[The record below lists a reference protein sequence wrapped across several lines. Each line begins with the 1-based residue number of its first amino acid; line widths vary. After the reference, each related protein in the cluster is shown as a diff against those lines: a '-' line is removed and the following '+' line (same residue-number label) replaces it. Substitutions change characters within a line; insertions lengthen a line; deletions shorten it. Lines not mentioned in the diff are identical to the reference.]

1 MRLKSIITVIAL
13 ILIMFMSAIESS
25 IISLALPTIKQDLN
39 AGNLIS
45 LIFTAYFI
53 ALVIANPIVGELLSR
68 FKIIY
73 VAIAGL
79 LLFSIGSFMC
89 GLSTNFTML
98 IISRVIQG
106 FGSGV
111 LMSLSQIVPKLAFEI
126 PLRYKIMGIVGS
138 VWGISSI
145 IGPLLGGGILEFA
158 TWHWLF
164 YINIPI
170 AIIAIILVIWT
181 FHFPEEETVAKSK
194 FDTKGLTLFYV
205 FIGLIMFA
213 LLNQQLLLLNFLS
226 FILAI
231 VVAMC
236 LFKVEKHVSSPF
248 LPVVEF
254 NRSITLVFITDLL
267 TAICL
272 MGFNL
277 YIPVYLQEQLGLSPL
292 QSGLVI
298 FPLSVA
304 WITLNF
310 NLHLSVAWITLN
322 FNLHRIEAKL
332 SRKVIYLLSFT
343 LLLVSSIII
352 SFGIKLPVLIAFVLI
367 LAGLS
372 FGYIYT
378 KDSVIVQEETSP
390 LQMKKM
396 MSFYGLT
403 KNLGASI
410 GSTIMGYLYAI
421 QSGIFGPNLH
431 NVLSAVAVISI
442 GLIVLWVVFFKE
454 QSSQSKE

>member
-310 NLHLSVAWITLN
+310 NLH
-322 FNLHRIEAKL
+322 RIEAKL

-378 KDSVIVQEETSP
+378 KDSVIVQEETSL

>member
-1 MRLKSIITVIAL
+1 MRLKSTITVIAL

-310 NLHLSVAWITLN
+310 NLH
-322 FNLHRIEAKL
+322 RIEAKL

>member
-106 FGSGV
+106 FGTGV

-310 NLHLSVAWITLN
+310 NLH
-322 FNLHRIEAKL
+322 RIEAKL

-442 GLIVLWVVFFKE
+442 GLIVLWVVFF
-454 QSSQSKE
+454 

>member
-298 FPLSVA
+298 FPLS
-304 WITLNF
+304 L
-310 NLHLSVAWITLN
+310 AWITLN

-431 NVLSAVAVISI
+431 DVLSAVAVISI

>member
-310 NLHLSVAWITLN
+310 NLH
-322 FNLHRIEAKL
+322 RIEAKL

-343 LLLVSSIII
+343 LLLVCSIII

>member
-1 MRLKSIITVIAL
+1 MRLKSIVTVIAL
-13 ILIMFMSAIESS
+13 ILIMFMAAIESS

-53 ALVIANPIVGELLSR
+53 ALVIANPIVGELLTR

-73 VAIAGL
+73 IAIAGL
-79 LLFSIGSFMC
+79 TLFTVGSLMS
-89 GLSTNFTML
+89 GLSTHFSML
-98 IISRVIQG
+98 VISRVIQG

-111 LMSLSQIVPKLAFEI
+111 MMSLSQIVPKLAFEI

-170 AIIAIILVIWT
+170 AIIAIILVVWT

-194 FDTKGLTLFYV
+194 FDTKSITLFYI

-213 LLNQQLLLLNFLS
+213 LLNQQHLYLNIIGFV
-226 FILAI
+226 LAI
-231 VVAMC
+231 LVALR
-236 LFKVEKHVSSPF
+236 LFNVEKKVSSPF
-248 LPVVEF
+248 LPVAEF
-254 NRSITLVFITDLL
+254 NRMITLVFITDLL
-267 TAICL
+267 TAVCL

-310 NLHLSVAWITLN
+310 NLH
-322 FNLHRIEAKL
+322 HIEAKL
-332 SRKVIYLLSFT
+332 SRKVIYLSSFT
-343 LLLVSSIII
+343 LLLLSSIII
-352 SFGIKLPVLIAFVLI
+352 AFGIKLPILIACVLI
-367 LAGLS
+367 LSGLS

-390 LQMKKM
+390 IQMKKM

-410 GSTIMGYLYAI
+410 GSTIMGYLYALK
-421 QSGIFGPNLH
+421 SGLFGANLH
-431 NVLSAVAVISI
+431 NILGVVSLISV
-442 GLIVLWVVFFKE
+442 GLIVVWLIFYREAASQTKE
-454 QSSQSKE
+454 

>member
-1 MRLKSIITVIAL
+1 MRLKSIIIVIAL

-213 LLNQQLLLLNFLS
+213 LLNQQQLLLNFLS

-231 VVAMC
+231 AVAMR

-310 NLHLSVAWITLN
+310 NLH
-322 FNLHRIEAKL
+322 RIEAKL

-352 SFGIKLPVLIAFVLI
+352 SFGIKLPLLIAFVLI

>member
-1 MRLKSIITVIAL
+1 MRLKSIVTVIAL
-13 ILIMFMSAIESS
+13 ILIMFMAAIESS

-53 ALVIANPIVGELLSR
+53 ALVIANPIVGELLTR

-73 VAIAGL
+73 IAIAGL
-79 LLFSIGSFMC
+79 TLFTVGSLMS
-89 GLSTNFTML
+89 GLSTHFSML

-111 LMSLSQIVPKLAFEI
+111 MMSLSQIVPKLAFEI

-170 AIIAIILVIWT
+170 AIIAIILVVWT

-194 FDTKGLTLFYV
+194 FDTKGITLFYI

-213 LLNQQLLLLNFLS
+213 LLNQQHLYLNIIGFV
-226 FILAI
+226 LAI
-231 VVAMC
+231 LVALR
-236 LFKVEKHVSSPF
+236 LFNVEKKVSSPF
-248 LPVVEF
+248 LPVAEF
-254 NRSITLVFITDLL
+254 NRMITLVFITDLL
-267 TAICL
+267 TAVCL

-310 NLHLSVAWITLN
+310 NLH
-322 FNLHRIEAKL
+322 HIEAKL
-332 SRKVIYLLSFT
+332 SRKVIYLSSFT
-343 LLLVSSIII
+343 LLLLSSIII
-352 SFGIKLPVLIAFVLI
+352 AFGIKLPILIACVLI
-367 LAGLS
+367 LSGLS

-390 LQMKKM
+390 IQMKKM

-410 GSTIMGYLYAI
+410 GTTIMGYLYALK
-421 QSGIFGPNLH
+421 SGLFGANLH
-431 NVLSAVAVISI
+431 NILGVVSLISV
-442 GLIVLWVVFFKE
+442 GLIVVWLIFYREAASQTKE
-454 QSSQSKE
+454 

>member
-310 NLHLSVAWITLN
+310 NLH
-322 FNLHRIEAKL
+322 RIEAKL

-378 KDSVIVQEETSP
+378 KDRVIVQEETSP

>member
-45 LIFTAYFI
+45 LIFAAYFI

-310 NLHLSVAWITLN
+310 NLH
-322 FNLHRIEAKL
+322 RIEAKL

>member
-1 MRLKSIITVIAL
+1 MRLKSIVTVIAL
-13 ILIMFMSAIESS
+13 ILIMFMAAIESS

-53 ALVIANPIVGELLSR
+53 ALVIANPIVGELLTR

-73 VAIAGL
+73 IAIAGL
-79 LLFSIGSFMC
+79 TLFTVGSLMS
-89 GLSTNFTML
+89 GLSTHFSML
-98 IISRVIQG
+98 VISRVIQG

-111 LMSLSQIVPKLAFEI
+111 MMSLSQIVPKLAFEI

-170 AIIAIILVIWT
+170 AIIAIILVVWT

-194 FDTKGLTLFYV
+194 FDTKGITLFYI

-213 LLNQQLLLLNFLS
+213 LLNQRHLYLNIIGFV
-226 FILAI
+226 LAI
-231 VVAMC
+231 LVALR
-236 LFKVEKHVSSPF
+236 LFNVEKKVSSPF
-248 LPVVEF
+248 LPVAEF
-254 NRSITLVFITDLL
+254 NRMITLVFITDLL
-267 TAICL
+267 TAVCL

-310 NLHLSVAWITLN
+310 NLYH
-322 FNLHRIEAKL
+322 IEAKL
-332 SRKVIYLLSFT
+332 SRKVIYLSSFT
-343 LLLVSSIII
+343 LLLLSSIII
-352 SFGIKLPVLIAFVLI
+352 AFGIKLPILIACVLI
-367 LAGLS
+367 LSGLS

-390 LQMKKM
+390 IQMKKM

-410 GSTIMGYLYAI
+410 GSTIMGYLYALK
-421 QSGIFGPNLH
+421 SGLFGANLH
-431 NVLSAVAVISI
+431 NILGVVSLISV
-442 GLIVLWVVFFKE
+442 GLIVVWVIFYREAASQTKE
-454 QSSQSKE
+454 

>member
-1 MRLKSIITVIAL
+1 MRLKSIVTVIAL
-13 ILIMFMSAIESS
+13 ILIMFMAAIESS

-53 ALVIANPIVGELLSR
+53 ALVIANPIVGELLTR

-73 VAIAGL
+73 IAIAGL
-79 LLFSIGSFMC
+79 TLFTVGSLMS
-89 GLSTNFTML
+89 GLSTHFSML
-98 IISRVIQG
+98 VISRVIQG

-111 LMSLSQIVPKLAFEI
+111 MMSLSQIVPKLAFEI

-170 AIIAIILVIWT
+170 AIIAIILVVWT

-194 FDTKGLTLFYV
+194 FDTKGITLFYI

-213 LLNQQLLLLNFLS
+213 LLNQQHLYLNIIGFV
-226 FILAI
+226 LAI
-231 VVAMC
+231 LVALR
-236 LFKVEKHVSSPF
+236 LFNVEKKVSSPF
-248 LPVVEF
+248 LPVAEF
-254 NRSITLVFITDLL
+254 NRMITLVFITDLL
-267 TAICL
+267 TAVCL

-310 NLHLSVAWITLN
+310 NLH
-322 FNLHRIEAKL
+322 HIEAKL
-332 SRKVIYLLSFT
+332 SRKVIYLSSFT
-343 LLLVSSIII
+343 LLLLSSIII
-352 SFGIKLPVLIAFVLI
+352 AFGIKLPILIACVLI
-367 LAGLS
+367 LSGLS

-390 LQMKKM
+390 IQMKKM

-410 GSTIMGYLYAI
+410 GSTIMGYLYALK
-421 QSGIFGPNLH
+421 SGLFGANLH
-431 NVLSAVAVISI
+431 NILGVVSLISV
-442 GLIVLWVVFFKE
+442 GLIVVCLIFYREAASQTKE
-454 QSSQSKE
+454 

>member
-53 ALVIANPIVGELLSR
+53 ALVIANPIVGELFSR

-298 FPLSVA
+298 FPLS
-304 WITLNF
+304 L
-310 NLHLSVAWITLN
+310 AWITLN

>member
-1 MRLKSIITVIAL
+1 MRLKSIVTVIAL
-13 ILIMFMSAIESS
+13 ILIMFMAAIELS

-53 ALVIANPIVGELLSR
+53 ALVIANPIVGELLTR

-73 VAIAGL
+73 IAIAGL
-79 LLFSIGSFMC
+79 TLFTVGSLMS
-89 GLSTNFTML
+89 GLSTHFSML

-111 LMSLSQIVPKLAFEI
+111 MMSLSQIVPKLAFEI

-170 AIIAIILVIWT
+170 AIIAIILVVWT
-181 FHFPEEETVAKSK
+181 FHFPEEKTVAKSK
-194 FDTKGLTLFYV
+194 FDTKGITLFYI

-213 LLNQQLLLLNFLS
+213 LLNQQHLYLNIIGFV
-226 FILAI
+226 LAI
-231 VVAMC
+231 LVALR
-236 LFKVEKHVSSPF
+236 LFNVEKKVSSPF
-248 LPVVEF
+248 LPVAEF
-254 NRSITLVFITDLL
+254 NRMITLVFITDLL
-267 TAICL
+267 TAVCL

-310 NLHLSVAWITLN
+310 NLH
-322 FNLHRIEAKL
+322 HIEAKL
-332 SRKVIYLLSFT
+332 SRKVIYLSSFT
-343 LLLVSSIII
+343 LLLLSSIII
-352 SFGIKLPVLIAFVLI
+352 AFGIKLPILIACVLI
-367 LAGLS
+367 LSGLS

-390 LQMKKM
+390 IQMKKM

-410 GSTIMGYLYAI
+410 GSTIMGYLYALK
-421 QSGIFGPNLH
+421 SGLFGANLH
-431 NVLSAVAVISI
+431 NILGVVSLISV
-442 GLIVLWVVFFKE
+442 GLIVVWLIFYREAASQTKE
-454 QSSQSKE
+454 

>member
-13 ILIMFMSAIESS
+13 ILIMFTSAIESS

-277 YIPVYLQEQLGLSPL
+277 YISVYLQEQLGLSPL

-298 FPLSVA
+298 FP
-304 WITLNF
+304 
-310 NLHLSVAWITLN
+310 LSVAWITLN

>member
-145 IGPLLGGGILEFA
+145 IGPLLDGGILEFA

-298 FPLSVA
+298 FPLS
-304 WITLNF
+304 L
-310 NLHLSVAWITLN
+310 AWITLN

>member
-25 IISLALPTIKQDLN
+25 IISLALPKIKQDLN

-298 FPLSVA
+298 FPLS
-304 WITLNF
+304 L
-310 NLHLSVAWITLN
+310 AWITLN

>member
-1 MRLKSIITVIAL
+1 MRLKSIVTVIAL
-13 ILIMFMSAIESS
+13 ILIMFMAAIESS

-39 AGNLIS
+39 AENLIS

-53 ALVIANPIVGELLSR
+53 ALVIANPIVGELLTR

-73 VAIAGL
+73 IAIAGL
-79 LLFSIGSFMC
+79 TLFTVGSLMS
-89 GLSTNFTML
+89 GLSTHFSML

-111 LMSLSQIVPKLAFEI
+111 MMSLSQIVPKLAFEI

-164 YINIPI
+164 FINIPI
-170 AIIAIILVIWT
+170 AIIAIILVVWT
-181 FHFPEEETVAKSK
+181 FHFSEEETVAKSK
-194 FDTKGLTLFYV
+194 FDTKGITLFYI

-213 LLNQQLLLLNFLS
+213 LLNQQHLYLNIIGFV
-226 FILAI
+226 LAI
-231 VVAMC
+231 LIALR
-236 LFKVEKHVSSPF
+236 LFNVEKKVSSPF
-248 LPVVEF
+248 LPVAEF
-254 NRSITLVFITDLL
+254 NRMITLVFITDLL
-267 TAICL
+267 TAVCL

-310 NLHLSVAWITLN
+310 NLH
-322 FNLHRIEAKL
+322 HIEAKL
-332 SRKVIYLLSFT
+332 SRKVIYLSSFT
-343 LLLVSSIII
+343 LLLLSSIII
-352 SFGIKLPVLIAFVLI
+352 AFGIKLPILIACVLI
-367 LAGLS
+367 LSGIS

-390 LQMKKM
+390 IQMKKM

-410 GSTIMGYLYAI
+410 GSTIMGYLYALK
-421 QSGIFGPNLH
+421 SGLFGANLH
-431 NVLSAVAVISI
+431 NILGVVSLISV
-442 GLIVLWVVFFKE
+442 GLIVVWLIFYRE
-454 QSSQSKE
+454 AASQTNE

>member
-1 MRLKSIITVIAL
+1 MRLKSIVTVIAL
-13 ILIMFMSAIESS
+13 ILIMFMAAIESS

-53 ALVIANPIVGELLSR
+53 ALVIANPIVGELLTR

-73 VAIAGL
+73 IAIAGL
-79 LLFSIGSFMC
+79 TLFTVGSLMS
-89 GLSTNFTML
+89 GLSTHFSML

-111 LMSLSQIVPKLAFEI
+111 MMSLSQIVPKLAFEI

-164 YINIPI
+164 FINIPI
-170 AIIAIILVIWT
+170 AIIAIILVVWT
-181 FHFPEEETVAKSK
+181 FHFSEEETVAKSK
-194 FDTKGLTLFYV
+194 FDTKGITLFYI

-213 LLNQQLLLLNFLS
+213 LLNQQHLYLNIIGFV
-226 FILAI
+226 LAI
-231 VVAMC
+231 LIALR
-236 LFKVEKHVSSPF
+236 LFNVEKKVSSPF
-248 LPVVEF
+248 LPVAEL
-254 NRSITLVFITDLL
+254 NRMITLVFITDLL
-267 TAICL
+267 TAVCL

-310 NLHLSVAWITLN
+310 NLH
-322 FNLHRIEAKL
+322 HIEAKL
-332 SRKVIYLLSFT
+332 SRKVIYLSSFT
-343 LLLVSSIII
+343 LLLLSSIII
-352 SFGIKLPVLIAFVLI
+352 AFGIKLPILIACVLI
-367 LAGLS
+367 LSGIS

-390 LQMKKM
+390 IQMKKM

-410 GSTIMGYLYAI
+410 GSTIMGYLYALK
-421 QSGIFGPNLH
+421 SGLFGANLH
-431 NVLSAVAVISI
+431 NILGVVSLISV
-442 GLIVLWVVFFKE
+442 GLIVVWLIFYRE
-454 QSSQSKE
+454 AASQTNE

>member
-1 MRLKSIITVIAL
+1 MRLKSIVTVIAL
-13 ILIMFMSAIESS
+13 ILIMFMAAIESS

-53 ALVIANPIVGELLSR
+53 ALVIANPIVGELLTR

-73 VAIAGL
+73 IAIAGL
-79 LLFSIGSFMC
+79 TLFTVGSLMS
-89 GLSTNFTML
+89 GLSTHFSML

-111 LMSLSQIVPKLAFEI
+111 MMSLSQIVPKLAFEI

-170 AIIAIILVIWT
+170 AIIAIILVVWT

-194 FDTKGLTLFYV
+194 FDTKGITLFYI

-213 LLNQQLLLLNFLS
+213 LLNQQHLYLNIIGFV
-226 FILAI
+226 LAI
-231 VVAMC
+231 LVALR
-236 LFKVEKHVSSPF
+236 LFNVEKKVSSPF
-248 LPVVEF
+248 LPIAEF
-254 NRSITLVFITDLL
+254 NRMITLVFITDLL
-267 TAICL
+267 TAVCL

-310 NLHLSVAWITLN
+310 NLH
-322 FNLHRIEAKL
+322 HIEAKL
-332 SRKVIYLLSFT
+332 SRKVIYLSSFT
-343 LLLVSSIII
+343 LLLLSSIII
-352 SFGIKLPVLIAFVLI
+352 AFGIKSPILIACVLI
-367 LAGLS
+367 LSGLS

-390 LQMKKM
+390 IQMKKM

-410 GSTIMGYLYAI
+410 GSTIMGYLYALK
-421 QSGIFGPNLH
+421 SGLFGANLH
-431 NVLSAVAVISI
+431 NILGAVSLISV
-442 GLIVLWVVFFKE
+442 GLIVVWLLFYREAASQTKE
-454 QSSQSKE
+454 

>member
-25 IISLALPTIKQDLN
+25 VISLALPTIKQDLN

-310 NLHLSVAWITLN
+310 NLH
-322 FNLHRIEAKL
+322 RIEAKL

-390 LQMKKM
+390 LQTKKM

>member
-1 MRLKSIITVIAL
+1 MRLKSIVTVIAL
-13 ILIMFMSAIESS
+13 ILIMFMAAIESS

-53 ALVIANPIVGELLSR
+53 ALVIANPIVGELLTR

-73 VAIAGL
+73 IAIAGL
-79 LLFSIGSFMC
+79 TLFTVGSLMS
-89 GLSTNFTML
+89 GLSTHFSML
-98 IISRVIQG
+98 VISRVIQG

-111 LMSLSQIVPKLAFEI
+111 MMSLSQIVPKLAFEI
-126 PLRYKIMGIVGS
+126 PLRYKNMGIVGS

-170 AIIAIILVIWT
+170 AIIAIILVVWT

-194 FDTKGLTLFYV
+194 FDTKGITLFYI

-213 LLNQQLLLLNFLS
+213 LLNQQHLYLNIIGFV
-226 FILAI
+226 LAI
-231 VVAMC
+231 LVALR
-236 LFKVEKHVSSPF
+236 LFNVEKKVSSPF
-248 LPVVEF
+248 LPVAEF
-254 NRSITLVFITDLL
+254 NRMITLVFITDLL
-267 TAICL
+267 TAVCL

-310 NLHLSVAWITLN
+310 NLH
-322 FNLHRIEAKL
+322 HIEAKL
-332 SRKVIYLLSFT
+332 SRKVIYLSSFT
-343 LLLVSSIII
+343 LLLLSSIII
-352 SFGIKLPVLIAFVLI
+352 AFGIKLPILIACVLI
-367 LAGLS
+367 LSGLS

-390 LQMKKM
+390 IQMKKM

-410 GSTIMGYLYAI
+410 GSTIMGYLYALK
-421 QSGIFGPNLH
+421 SGLFGANLH
-431 NVLSAVAVISI
+431 NILGVVSLISV
-442 GLIVLWVVFFKE
+442 GLIVVWLIFYREAASQTKE
-454 QSSQSKE
+454 

>member
-1 MRLKSIITVIAL
+1 MRLKSIVTVIAL
-13 ILIMFMSAIESS
+13 ILIMFMAAIESS

-53 ALVIANPIVGELLSR
+53 ALVIANPIVGELLTR

-73 VAIAGL
+73 IAIAGL
-79 LLFSIGSFMC
+79 TLFTVGSLMS
-89 GLSTNFTML
+89 GLSTHFSML
-98 IISRVIQG
+98 VISRVIQG

-111 LMSLSQIVPKLAFEI
+111 MMSLSQIVPKLAFEI

-170 AIIAIILVIWT
+170 AIIAIILVVWT

-194 FDTKGLTLFYV
+194 FDTKGITLFYI

-213 LLNQQLLLLNFLS
+213 LLNQQHLYLNIIGFV
-226 FILAI
+226 LAI
-231 VVAMC
+231 LVALR
-236 LFKVEKHVSSPF
+236 LFNVEKKVSSPF
-248 LPVVEF
+248 LPVAEF
-254 NRSITLVFITDLL
+254 NRMITLVFITDLL
-267 TAICL
+267 TAVCL

-277 YIPVYLQEQLGLSPL
+277 YIPVYLQEQLVLSPL

-310 NLHLSVAWITLN
+310 NLH
-322 FNLHRIEAKL
+322 HIEAKL
-332 SRKVIYLLSFT
+332 SRKVIYLSSFT
-343 LLLVSSIII
+343 LLLLSSIII
-352 SFGIKLPVLIAFVLI
+352 AFGIKLPILIACVLI
-367 LAGLS
+367 LSGLS

-390 LQMKKM
+390 IQMKKM

-410 GSTIMGYLYAI
+410 GSTIMGYLYALK
-421 QSGIFGPNLH
+421 SGLFGANLH
-431 NVLSAVAVISI
+431 NILGVVSLISV
-442 GLIVLWVVFFKE
+442 GLIVVWLIFYREAASQTKE
-454 QSSQSKE
+454 

>member
-310 NLHLSVAWITLN
+310 K
-322 FNLHRIEAKL
+322 LHRIEAKL

>member
-231 VVAMC
+231 VVTMC

-298 FPLSVA
+298 FP
-304 WITLNF
+304 
-310 NLHLSVAWITLN
+310 LSVAWITLN

>member
-53 ALVIANPIVGELLSR
+53 ALVIANPILGELLSR

-310 NLHLSVAWITLN
+310 NLH
-322 FNLHRIEAKL
+322 RIEAKL

-442 GLIVLWVVFFKE
+442 GLIVLWVVFF
-454 QSSQSKE
+454 

>member
-79 LLFSIGSFMC
+79 LLFSIGSLMC

-231 VVAMC
+231 VVAIR

-310 NLHLSVAWITLN
+310 NLH
-322 FNLHRIEAKL
+322 RIEAKL

-352 SFGIKLPVLIAFVLI
+352 SFGIKLPLLFAFVLI

-390 LQMKKM
+390 LQIKKM

-421 QSGIFGPNLH
+421 QSAIFGPNLH
-431 NVLSAVAVISI
+431 NVLSAVAVIST

-454 QSSQSKE
+454 QLSQSKE

>member
-1 MRLKSIITVIAL
+1 MRLKSIVTVIAL
-13 ILIMFMSAIESS
+13 ILIMFMAAIESS

-53 ALVIANPIVGELLSR
+53 ALVIANPIVGELLTR

-73 VAIAGL
+73 IAIAGL
-79 LLFSIGSFMC
+79 TLFTVGSLMS
-89 GLSTNFTML
+89 GLSTHFSML

-111 LMSLSQIVPKLAFEI
+111 MMSLSQIVPKLAFEI

-170 AIIAIILVIWT
+170 AIIAIILVVWT

-194 FDTKGLTLFYV
+194 FDTKGITLFYI

-213 LLNQQLLLLNFLS
+213 LLNQQHLYLNIIGFV
-226 FILAI
+226 LAI
-231 VVAMC
+231 LVALR
-236 LFKVEKHVSSPF
+236 LFNVEKKVSSPF
-248 LPVVEF
+248 LPVAEF
-254 NRSITLVFITDLL
+254 NRMITLVFITDLL
-267 TAICL
+267 TAVCL

-310 NLHLSVAWITLN
+310 NLH
-322 FNLHRIEAKL
+322 HIEAKL
-332 SRKVIYLLSFT
+332 SRKVIYLSSFT
-343 LLLVSSIII
+343 LLLLSSIII
-352 SFGIKLPVLIAFVLI
+352 AFGIKLPILIACVLI
-367 LAGLS
+367 LSGLS

-390 LQMKKM
+390 IQMKKM

-403 KNLGASI
+403 KKPWCINRFDD
-410 GSTIMGYLYAI
+410 Y
-421 QSGIFGPNLH
+421 GIPLC
-431 NVLSAVAVISI
+431 IKI
-442 GLIVLWVVFFKE
+442 RIVWCKLT
-454 QSSQSKE
+454 

>member
-292 QSGLVI
+292 QNGLVI
-298 FPLSVA
+298 FP
-304 WITLNF
+304 
-310 NLHLSVAWITLN
+310 LSVAWITLN

>member
-254 NRSITLVFITDLL
+254 NRSITLVFITVLL

-298 FPLSVA
+298 FP
-304 WITLNF
+304 
-310 NLHLSVAWITLN
+310 LSVAWITLN

>member
-1 MRLKSIITVIAL
+1 MRLKSIVTVIAL
-13 ILIMFMSAIESS
+13 ILIMFMAAIESS

-53 ALVIANPIVGELLSR
+53 ALVIANPIVGELLTR

-73 VAIAGL
+73 IAIAGL
-79 LLFSIGSFMC
+79 TLFTVGSLMS
-89 GLSTNFTML
+89 GLSTHFSML

-111 LMSLSQIVPKLAFEI
+111 MMSLSQIVPKLAFEI

-170 AIIAIILVIWT
+170 AIIAIILVVWT
-181 FHFPEEETVAKSK
+181 FHFPEEKTVAKSK
-194 FDTKGLTLFYV
+194 FDTKGITLFYI

-213 LLNQQLLLLNFLS
+213 LLNQQHLYLNIIGFV
-226 FILAI
+226 LAI
-231 VVAMC
+231 LVALR
-236 LFKVEKHVSSPF
+236 LFNVEKKVSSPF
-248 LPVVEF
+248 LPVAEF
-254 NRSITLVFITDLL
+254 NRMITLVFITDLL
-267 TAICL
+267 TAVCL

-310 NLHLSVAWITLN
+310 NLH
-322 FNLHRIEAKL
+322 HIEAKL
-332 SRKVIYLLSFT
+332 SRKVIYLSSFT
-343 LLLVSSIII
+343 LLLLSSIII
-352 SFGIKLPVLIAFVLI
+352 AFGIKLPILIACVLI
-367 LAGLS
+367 LSGLS

-390 LQMKKM
+390 IQMKKM

-403 KNLGASI
+403 KNLGVSI
-410 GSTIMGYLYAI
+410 GSTIMGYLYALK
-421 QSGIFGPNLH
+421 SGLFGANLH
-431 NVLSAVAVISI
+431 NILGVVSLISV
-442 GLIVLWVVFFKE
+442 GLIVVWLIFYREAASQTKE
-454 QSSQSKE
+454 

>member
-310 NLHLSVAWITLN
+310 NLH
-322 FNLHRIEAKL
+322 RIEAKL

-343 LLLVSSIII
+343 LLLVSSIIV

-442 GLIVLWVVFFKE
+442 GLIVLWVVFF
-454 QSSQSKE
+454 

>member
-1 MRLKSIITVIAL
+1 MRLKSIVTVIAL
-13 ILIMFMSAIESS
+13 ILIMFMAAIESS

-39 AGNLIS
+39 AENLIS

-53 ALVIANPIVGELLSR
+53 ALVIANPIVGELLTR

-73 VAIAGL
+73 IAIAGL
-79 LLFSIGSFMC
+79 TLFTVGSLMS
-89 GLSTNFTML
+89 GLSTHFSML
-98 IISRVIQG
+98 VISRVIQG

-111 LMSLSQIVPKLAFEI
+111 MMSLSQIVPKLAFEI

-170 AIIAIILVIWT
+170 AIIAIILVVWT

-194 FDTKGLTLFYV
+194 FDTKGITLFYI

-213 LLNQQLLLLNFLS
+213 LLNQQHLYLNIIGFV
-226 FILAI
+226 LAI
-231 VVAMC
+231 LVALR
-236 LFKVEKHVSSPF
+236 LFNVEKKVSSPF
-248 LPVVEF
+248 LPVAEF
-254 NRSITLVFITDLL
+254 NRMITLVFITDLL
-267 TAICL
+267 TAVCL

-310 NLHLSVAWITLN
+310 NLH
-322 FNLHRIEAKL
+322 HIEAKL
-332 SRKVIYLLSFT
+332 SRKVIYLSSFT
-343 LLLVSSIII
+343 LLLLSSIII
-352 SFGIKLPVLIAFVLI
+352 AFGIKLPILIACVLI
-367 LAGLS
+367 LSGLS

-390 LQMKKM
+390 IQMKKM

-410 GSTIMGYLYAI
+410 GSTIMGYLYALK
-421 QSGIFGPNLH
+421 SGLFGANLH
-431 NVLSAVAVISI
+431 NILGVVSLISV
-442 GLIVLWVVFFKE
+442 GLIVVWLIFYREAASQTKE
-454 QSSQSKE
+454 

>member
-1 MRLKSIITVIAL
+1 MRLKSIVTVIAL
-13 ILIMFMSAIESS
+13 ILIMFMAAIESS

-53 ALVIANPIVGELLSR
+53 ALVIANPIVGELLTR

-73 VAIAGL
+73 IAIAGL
-79 LLFSIGSFMC
+79 TLFTVGSLMS
-89 GLSTNFTML
+89 GLSTHFSML

-111 LMSLSQIVPKLAFEI
+111 MMSLSQIVPKLAFEI

-170 AIIAIILVIWT
+170 AIIAIILVVWT
-181 FHFPEEETVAKSK
+181 FHFPEEKTVAKSK
-194 FDTKGLTLFYV
+194 FDTKGITLFYI

-213 LLNQQLLLLNFLS
+213 LLNQQHLYLNIIGFV
-226 FILAI
+226 LAI
-231 VVAMC
+231 LVALR
-236 LFKVEKHVSSPF
+236 LFNVEKKVSSPF
-248 LPVVEF
+248 LPVAEF
-254 NRSITLVFITDLL
+254 NRMITLVFITDLL
-267 TAICL
+267 TAVCL

-310 NLHLSVAWITLN
+310 NLH
-322 FNLHRIEAKL
+322 HIEAKL
-332 SRKVIYLLSFT
+332 SRKVIYLSSFT
-343 LLLVSSIII
+343 LLLLSSIII
-352 SFGIKLPVLIAFVLI
+352 AFGIKLPILIACVLI
-367 LAGLS
+367 LSGLS
-372 FGYIYT
+372 FGYIYA

-390 LQMKKM
+390 IQMKKM

-410 GSTIMGYLYAI
+410 GSTIMGYLYALK
-421 QSGIFGPNLH
+421 SGLFGANLH
-431 NVLSAVAVISI
+431 NILGVVSLISV
-442 GLIVLWVVFFKE
+442 GLIVVWLIFYREAASQTKE
-454 QSSQSKE
+454 

>member
-1 MRLKSIITVIAL
+1 MRLKSIVTVIAL
-13 ILIMFMSAIESS
+13 ILIMFMAAIESS

-53 ALVIANPIVGELLSR
+53 ALVIANPIVGELLTR

-73 VAIAGL
+73 IAIAGL
-79 LLFSIGSFMC
+79 TLFTVGSLMS
-89 GLSTNFTML
+89 GLSTHFSML

-111 LMSLSQIVPKLAFEI
+111 MMSLSQIVPKLAFEI

-164 YINIPI
+164 FINIPI
-170 AIIAIILVIWT
+170 AIIAIMLVVWT
-181 FHFPEEETVAKSK
+181 FHFSEEETVAKSK
-194 FDTKGLTLFYV
+194 FDTKGITLFYI

-213 LLNQQLLLLNFLS
+213 LLNQQHLYLNIIGFV
-226 FILAI
+226 LAI
-231 VVAMC
+231 LIALR
-236 LFKVEKHVSSPF
+236 LFNVEKKVSSPF
-248 LPVVEF
+248 LPVAEF
-254 NRSITLVFITDLL
+254 NRMITLVFITDLL
-267 TAICL
+267 TAVCL

-310 NLHLSVAWITLN
+310 NLH
-322 FNLHRIEAKL
+322 HIEAKL
-332 SRKVIYLLSFT
+332 SRKVIYLSSFT
-343 LLLVSSIII
+343 LLLLSSIII
-352 SFGIKLPVLIAFVLI
+352 AFGIKLPILIACVLI
-367 LAGLS
+367 LSGIS

-390 LQMKKM
+390 IQMKKM

-410 GSTIMGYLYAI
+410 GSTIMGYLYALK
-421 QSGIFGPNLH
+421 SGLFGANLH
-431 NVLSAVAVISI
+431 NILGVVSLISV
-442 GLIVLWVVFFKE
+442 GLIVVWLIFYRE
-454 QSSQSKE
+454 AASQTNE

>member
-73 VAIAGL
+73 VAIVGL

-231 VVAMC
+231 VVAIR

-277 YIPVYLQEQLGLSPL
+277 YIPVYLQEQLGLYPL

-298 FPLSVA
+298 FP
-304 WITLNF
+304 
-310 NLHLSVAWITLN
+310 LSVAWITLN

-352 SFGIKLPVLIAFVLI
+352 SFGIKLPLLIAFVLI

>member
-45 LIFTAYFI
+45 LIITAYFI

-231 VVAMC
+231 VVTMC

-298 FPLSVA
+298 FP
-304 WITLNF
+304 
-310 NLHLSVAWITLN
+310 LSVAWITLN

>member
-1 MRLKSIITVIAL
+1 MRLKSIVTVIAL
-13 ILIMFMSAIESS
+13 ILIMFMAVIESS

-53 ALVIANPIVGELLSR
+53 ALVIANPIVGELLTR

-73 VAIAGL
+73 IAIAGL
-79 LLFSIGSFMC
+79 TLFTVGSLMS
-89 GLSTNFTML
+89 GLSTHFSML
-98 IISRVIQG
+98 VISRVIQG

-111 LMSLSQIVPKLAFEI
+111 MMSLSQIVPKLAFEI

-170 AIIAIILVIWT
+170 AIIAIILVVWT

-194 FDTKGLTLFYV
+194 FDTKGITLFYI

-213 LLNQQLLLLNFLS
+213 LLNQQHLYLNIIGFV
-226 FILAI
+226 LAI
-231 VVAMC
+231 LVALR
-236 LFKVEKHVSSPF
+236 LFNVEKKVSSPF
-248 LPVVEF
+248 LPVAEF
-254 NRSITLVFITDLL
+254 NRMITLVFITDLL
-267 TAICL
+267 TAVCL

-310 NLHLSVAWITLN
+310 NLH
-322 FNLHRIEAKL
+322 HIEAKL
-332 SRKVIYLLSFT
+332 SRKVIYLSSFT
-343 LLLVSSIII
+343 LLLLSSIII
-352 SFGIKLPVLIAFVLI
+352 AFGIKLPILIACVLI
-367 LAGLS
+367 LSGLS

-390 LQMKKM
+390 IQMKKM

-410 GSTIMGYLYAI
+410 GSTIMGYLYALK
-421 QSGIFGPNLH
+421 SGLFGANLH
-431 NVLSAVAVISI
+431 NILGVVSLISV
-442 GLIVLWVVFFKE
+442 GLIVVWLIFYREAASQTKE
-454 QSSQSKE
+454 

>member
-1 MRLKSIITVIAL
+1 MRLKSIVTVIAL
-13 ILIMFMSAIESS
+13 ILIMFMAAIESS

-53 ALVIANPIVGELLSR
+53 ALVIANPIVGELLTR

-73 VAIAGL
+73 IAIAGL
-79 LLFSIGSFMC
+79 TLFTVGSLMS
-89 GLSTNFTML
+89 GLSTHFSML
-98 IISRVIQG
+98 VISRVIQG

-111 LMSLSQIVPKLAFEI
+111 MMSLSQIVPKLAFEI

-170 AIIAIILVIWT
+170 AIIAIILVVWT

-194 FDTKGLTLFYV
+194 FDTKGITLFYI

-213 LLNQQLLLLNFLS
+213 LLNQQHLYLNIIGFV
-226 FILAI
+226 LAI
-231 VVAMC
+231 LVALR
-236 LFKVEKHVSSPF
+236 LFNVEKKVSSPF
-248 LPVVEF
+248 LPVAEF
-254 NRSITLVFITDLL
+254 NRMITLVFITDLL
-267 TAICL
+267 TAVCL
-272 MGFNL
+272 MVFNL

-310 NLHLSVAWITLN
+310 NLH
-322 FNLHRIEAKL
+322 HIEAKL
-332 SRKVIYLLSFT
+332 SRKVIYLSSFT
-343 LLLVSSIII
+343 LLLLSSIII
-352 SFGIKLPVLIAFVLI
+352 AFGIKLPILIACVLI
-367 LAGLS
+367 LSGLS

-390 LQMKKM
+390 IQMKKM

-410 GSTIMGYLYAI
+410 GSTIMGYLYALK
-421 QSGIFGPNLH
+421 SGLFGANLH
-431 NVLSAVAVISI
+431 NILGVVSLISV
-442 GLIVLWVVFFKE
+442 GLIVVWLIFYREAASQTKE
-454 QSSQSKE
+454 